1 MLKFK
6 IVTSSP
12 VLRYIKL
19 VAYTMN
25 IYATVWNQV
34 DALTSSCTKA
44 LSYKQIAFMIITK
57 LLRNVNFGK
66 NGYPQKWQN
75 VIFDDKNMFSI

>member
-1 MLKFK
+1 MSILAKMGPPKNGKMSF
-6 IVTSSP
+6 
-12 VLRYIKL
+12 LMIKRCL
-19 VAYTMN
+19 VF
-25 IYATVWNQV
+25 NQV

-75 VIFDDKNMFSI
+75 VSFDDKNMFSI